1 MIRNPSPLGTI
12 EGQSNTYK
20 WTPTTIV
27 LHGEAVAAVLVL
39 PTSLKMCLA
48 TIAAGYRMRLAGMI
62 RAAHDDLRNHGHRR
76 PQLPPLQITAFD
88 NDDQPPDPG
97 RACGNGVHQHG

>member
-1 MIRNPSPLGTI
+1 MINTPSPLETI

-39 PTSLKMCLA
+39 PTSLKMCLVA
-48 TIAAGYRMRLAGMI
+48 AAAGHRMGSVHGAQRCVI
-62 RAAHDDLRNHGHRR
+62 HRANVEPTIQTGGPDLE
-76 PQLPPLQITAFD
+76 
-88 NDDQPPDPG
+88 
-97 RACGNGVHQHG
+97 